1 MKKIN
6 LESST
11 LKSVSY
17 DIQKRLLTV
26 EFKRGAVYQYKC
38 VDVIDVVGMLFA
50 ESSGSYFNKNI
61 AKGYEY
67 EKVSE

>member
-17 DIQKRLLTV
+17 DIQTRLLTI
-26 EFKRGAVYQYKC
+26 EFKKGTVYQYHC
-38 VDVIDVVGMLFA
+38 VDIIDVVSMLFA
-50 ESSGSYFNKNI
+50 DSSGSYFMKNI
-61 AKGYEY
+61 AKNYEY
-67 EKVSE
+67 TKVSD